1 VRVHSSAPTRLDLAG
16 GTLDIWPLYLFH
28 EGAQT
33 LNVAIS
39 ARAECHLSEA
49 DHGLKVI
56 SEDTGA
62 SLSVDHW
69 SELDGTEEPRLISH
83 LLRYFRPDHLTIVTR
98 SQSPVGAGLAGS
110 SALNIAL
117 CGALATWQ
125 RQSYSPES
133 LINLALNLEAQ
144 VIRVPTGNQDYRP
157 AMYGGLASIELG
169 PSGVHRHALSVDL
182 NKLGER
188 IVVAHTGETRNS
200 GINNWEITKRHLD
213 GDEHVIACFQ
223 QIRDIAIAMRIALE
237 AQDWLEVG
245 RQIAK
250 EWTVRKR
257 LAPGVTTPDI
267 DTLIQRGYDAGAHA
281 AKVCG
286 AGGGGCIF
294 FFADSS
300 KIPAVRLAVERGG
313 AQILDI
319 KMDPEGLRVHC
330 EKDPTVD
337 R

>member
-39 ARAECHLSEA
+39 ARAECDLSEN
-49 DHGLKVI
+49 DHGLQVI
-56 SEDTGA
+56 SEDTDTT
-62 SLSVDHW
+62 LSVDHW
-69 SELDGTEEPRLISH
+69 SALTGTEEPRLISR
-83 LLRYFRPDHLTIVTR
+83 LLRYFRPDRLTIVTR
-98 SQSPVGAGLAGS
+98 SQAPVGAGLAGS

-117 CGALATWQ
+117 CGALTTWQ
-125 RQSYSPES
+125 RQPCSPEP

-169 PSGVHRHALSVDL
+169 PSGIHRHPLSVDL
-182 NKLGER
+182 NSLNER
-188 IVVAHTGETRNS
+188 IVVAYTGESRDS

-213 GDEHVIACFQ
+213 GDKHVVDCFV
-223 QIRDIAIAMRIALE
+223 QIRDIAIAMRLALE
-237 AQDWLEVG
+237 AQDWPEVG
-245 RQIAK
+245 RQIAA

-257 LAPGVTTPDI
+257 LAPAVTTPAI
-267 DTLIQRGYDAGAHA
+267 DALIDRGCDAGARA

-286 AGGGGCIF
+286 AGGGGCVF
-294 FFADSS
+294 FLADPSQV
-300 KIPAVRLAVERGG
+300 PTVRQAVERDG

-319 KMDPEGLRVHC
+319 KIDPEGLRIHC
-330 EKDPTVD
+330 E
-337 R
+337 